1 MSPKKT
7 IKRYSFDLSKKNIG
21 DRFAAL
27 ACDKWLIKAATKL
40 TDITY
45 EQLRTGSGNSA
56 PLASIV
62 KKITAGLFKLRG
74 TGDLGYSEE
83 MEIWADYMGRDK
95 GAVVSANLAYELSQV
110 SNWSVNAIQSI
121 KSKIGFCS
129 SVAFYQPAIGMVHA
143 RNMDWEL
150 EGIRKSTILIDYING
165 PCGDFTAVSIPG
177 MVGVLSGVAKGRFS
191 ATINLA
197 PSANFSPNIIN
208 GWSILLLL
216 RYAFEYCKTYEDAVK
231 MLSIATT
238 VAPAFVQVVG
248 VKKGQASVIE
258 IFPKGNN
265 AIYEYSDKPLGI
277 TNHYLDSDYRDKEW
291 EEEGKTWCTNS
302 GERLEIIE
310 SCAAKCKAKD
320 LEGCLAVLRKYPVL
334 SEMTQQ
340 SMVLCAKSGEVLL
353 NDLE

>member
-1 MSPKKT
+1 MSSKG
-7 IKRYSFDLSKKNIG
+7 IKRYTFDLSKKNIG

-45 EQLRTGSGNSA
+45 EQLKTGSGNSA

-62 KKITAGLFKLRG
+62 KKITTGLFKLRG
-74 TGDLGYSEE
+74 TGDLGYNEE
-83 MEIWADYMGRDK
+83 MEIWAAYMGRDK

-110 SNWSVNAIQSI
+110 STWSGSTLQKI

-129 SVAFYQPAIGMVHA
+129 SVAFYLPAIGMVHA

-197 PSANFSPNIIN
+197 PSANFSPNIIS

-216 RYAFEYCKTYEDAVK
+216 RYAFEYCDTYEDAVEI
-231 MLSIATT
+231 LSNATS

-248 VKKGQASVIE
+248 AKRGQACVIE
-258 IFPKGNN
+258 IFPKGTNG
-265 AIYEYSDKPLGI
+265 IYKYAGKPLGI
-277 TNHYLDSDYRDKEW
+277 TNHYLDSDYMDKEW
-291 EEEGKTWCTNS
+291 EEDGETWCTNS
-302 GERLEIIE
+302 GARLEIIE
-310 SCAAKCKAKD
+310 TCAAKCKAKNI
-320 LEGCLAVLRKYPVL
+320 EGCLLVLRKYPVL

-340 SMVLCAKSGEVLL
+340 SMVMCAKTGEVLL